1 MYGSDV
7 SAAQSAT
14 HQQARIPC
22 ADENGVGT
30 CHTVAPPQEGAQAPH
45 RAAALQAP
53 EPVTRE
59 RFPRRARLTR
69 GSDLTSCWEAG
80 RRRRTPH
87 LDLAW
92 RPNATG
98 HARMGIIVPRFQS
111 SAVARNRLR
120 RRLREILR
128 RDVLPLLQLPA
139 IDVVIRAKRV
149 TYAAPFAA
157 LRAEL
162 TDVVSTLT

>member
-1 MYGSDV
+1 MG
-7 SAAQSAT
+7 A
-14 HQQARIPC
+14 
-22 ADENGVGT
+22 
-30 CHTVAPPQEGAQAPH
+30 CHTVSPAQKGAQAPH
-45 RAAALQAP
+45 RAPAVQTP

-92 RPNATG
+92 RPNSAG

-128 RDVLPLLQLPA
+128 RDVLPQLPP
-139 IDVVIRAKRV
+139 IDLVVRAKRV
-149 TYAAPFAA
+149 AYAATFAV

-162 TDVVSTLT
+162 TDVMIGLT